1 MSIPD
6 LQAREQLERQLD
18 ELCDRY
24 LRTPD
29 KETQKQIIELRKY
42 PDDLNENQQSL
53 TISVGF
59 VTKLS
64 RRPGEEICRACKVR
78 GEWLERRRATSLL
91 TRNRGVSHRRPV
103 ARHRGGWPD
112 GYEHS
117 PVNQLPS
124 EENLYPVSAIVFWL

>member
-1 MSIPD
+1 MPD

-24 LRTPD
+24 LRTHD

-64 RRPGEEICRACKVR
+64 RRPGEKFAAHIKSDANGLNV
-78 GEWLERRRATSLL
+78 GEQP
-91 TRNRGVSHRRPV
+91 HC
-103 ARHRGGWPD
+103 
-112 GYEHS
+112 
-117 PVNQLPS
+117 
-124 EENLYPVSAIVFWL
+124 

>member
-24 LRTPD
+24 LRTHD

-59 VTKLS
+59 VTELS
-64 RRPGEEICRACKVR
+64 RHPGEEICRACKVEASGLNV
-78 GEWLERRRATSLL
+78 GEQP
-91 TRNRGVSHRRPV
+91 HC
-103 ARHRGGWPD
+103 
-112 GYEHS
+112 
-117 PVNQLPS
+117 
-124 EENLYPVSAIVFWL
+124 